1 MLLLKEL
8 VFSNFEVHINCFL
21 VHLTHFAE
29 KHLKKQCM
37 LVMSIVLK
45 SVRFI
50 PVASIGMDQITQK
63 VLKNTVVPRCSLLI
77 RSGTLGST
85 EAHESPAMKH
95 FLLRGSVVTHASLV
109 SATSPEQAPSAATS
123 KCDECRGVTATVA
136 MICIS
141 LYELSAFLDSV

>member
-1 MLLLKEL
+1 
-8 VFSNFEVHINCFL
+8 
-21 VHLTHFAE
+21 
-29 KHLKKQCM
+29 
-37 LVMSIVLK
+37 MSIVLK

-109 SATSPEQAPSAATS
+109 SATSPEQATS
-123 KCDECRGVTATVA
+123 KCDECRVRGVTATVA